1 MPNLHKK
8 DNNPMTSIITIVLFI
23 VFSTTIALGQITV
36 ACAANVQ
43 FAMEEIKAAYEK
55 SNGHINV
62 VYGSSGKLTT
72 QIKNGAPFDIFVSAD
87 ADFPDSLYAA
97 HAAITQPKIYAYGKL
112 VLWTLDDALPLD
124 GNLQCLKNSDIS
136 SIAVP
141 DPKRAPYGR
150 EAIKAL
156 AKAGI
161 LSDVQSR
168 LVYGESI
175 SQAADYVLSKAAGVG
190 FNAKSIVLAPKMK
203 DKGKWVEVDSSLY
216 DRIAQAAVVLQYGK
230 DNNPTASQKF
240 YAFLFSPVARTLFT
254 KYGYILP

>member
-1 MPNLHKK
+1 
-8 DNNPMTSIITIVLFI
+8 
-23 VFSTTIALGQITV
+23 
-36 ACAANVQ
+36 
-43 FAMEEIKAAYEK
+43 
-55 SNGHINV
+55 
-62 VYGSSGKLTT
+62 
-72 QIKNGAPFDIFVSAD
+72 
-87 ADFPDSLYAA
+87 LYAA
-97 HAAITQPKIYAYGKL
+97 HAAVIKPKVYAYGKL

-124 GNLQCLKNSDIS
+124 GNLQCLKNSDIP

-156 AKAGI
+156 TKAGV
-161 LSDVQSR
+161 LAHVQPR

-175 SQAADYVLSKAAGVG
+175 SQAADYVLSKAARVG

-230 DNNPTASQKF
+230 YNNPATSQKF
-240 YAFLFSPVARTLFT
+240 YTFLFSPVARTIFT